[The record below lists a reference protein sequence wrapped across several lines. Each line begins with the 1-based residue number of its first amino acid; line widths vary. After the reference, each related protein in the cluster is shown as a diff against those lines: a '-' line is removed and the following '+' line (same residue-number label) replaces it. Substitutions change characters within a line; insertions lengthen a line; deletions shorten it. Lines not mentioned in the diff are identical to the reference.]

1 MHSLEEFDAFYSG
14 TPPWDIGRPQ
24 PAFQRLAD
32 AGALNGRVLDVGCG
46 TGEHALLAAKL
57 GLDAVGID
65 TAGTAIAIAH
75 RKARERGLAVRF
87 VRANALQLE
96 SLGDT
101 FDTVLDCGLF
111 HVFSDEDRQR
121 FVASLSAVVRPGGRY
136 FMLCFSERQPGD
148 AGPRRVTQAEI
159 RTSFK
164 GAWSV
169 DSIEPAT
176 IEVTTGP
183 AVLAWLASLT
193 RTGA

>member
-32 AGALNGRVLDVGCG
+32 AGALKGRVLDVGCG

-75 RKARERGLAVRF
+75 GKARERGLAVRF

-111 HVFSDEDRQR
+111 HVFSDEERQQ
-121 FVASLSAVVRPGGRY
+121 FVESLSAVVRPGGRY
-136 FMLCFSERQPGD
+136 FILCFSERQPGD

-164 GAWSV
+164 SGWSV

-183 AVLAWLASLT
+183 EVLAWLASLT